1 MSFPAYE
8 EYKDSGVEWL
18 GEVPGHWDVSRC
30 RRLFEIKKEI
40 AGELGYD
47 VFSIT
52 QNGFRIKD
60 IESGEGQLSMDYSKY
75 QLVHPGQFA
84 MNPMDLITGGA
95 DIAQSTGVTSPDYR
109 VFQLRPN
116 VGCDPPYLL
125 RVFQNC
131 YRNKIF
137 WPYGRGSAQLGRWR
151 FPRRQFDEFSFPIP
165 PLDEQTA
172 IASFLDTETSKID
185 ALVDQQRRLIELL
198 KEKRQAV
205 ISHAVTK
212 GLNPNVKMKD
222 SGIEWLGEVPEH
234 WEMKRLG
241 WICTDIND
249 INHEMPKAVEDGVL
263 FLSAKDLLNDGT
275 LNFTD
280 DVKMIGEEDYERLSQ
295 KIRPRRGD
303 IIYSRIGA
311 ALGKARLVETDVR
324 FNVSYSCCVVRLME
338 EIACRRFIRFL
349 LDGEMIL
356 TEARMRTKGIGVPD
370 LGLGEIARFPIPL
383 PPVAE
388 QEEIVSHLEHET
400 GVLTR
405 LLAQAERAIE
415 LLQERR
421 TALISAAVTGKI
433 DVREFATA
441 AVA

>member
-1 MSFPAYE
+1 MSFSAYE
-8 EYKDSGVEWL
+8 EYKDSGIEWL
-18 GEVPGHWDVSRC
+18 GEVPEHWDVSRC

-116 VGCDPPYLL
+116 VDCYPPYLL

-151 FPRRQFDEFSFPIP
+151 FPRRQFDEFSFPVP
-165 PLDEQTA
+165 PLPEQTA
-172 IASFLDTETSKID
+172 IASFLDSETSKID
-185 ALVDQQRRLIELL
+185 SLVSEQRRLIELL

-212 GLNPNVKMKD
+212 GLDPSVPMKD
-222 SGIEWLGEVPEH
+222 SGIEWLGDVPEH
-234 WEMKRLG
+234 WEVTRVGFVASVARGTGYQNVTEVAEDDNAIRMIR
-241 WICTDIND
+241 ISDFND
-249 INHEMPKAVEDGVL
+249 FDPVWVRNSETLNPYIVD
-263 FLSAKDLLNDGT
+263 STDLLIAGT
-275 LNFTD
+275 GASAGITMKITD
-280 DVKMIGEEDYERLSQ
+280 DMAGMIHSYNAPRIRCRGIVPEFLFFVLNSQGIFQQEDLLFTGSAQHFLDLDAISKLEFPVCGE
-295 KIRPRRGD
+295 
-303 IIYSRIGA
+303 
-311 ALGKARLVETDVR
+311 
-324 FNVSYSCCVVRLME
+324 N
-338 EIACRRFIRFL
+338 
-349 LDGEMIL
+349 
-356 TEARMRTKGIGVPD
+356 
-370 LGLGEIARFPIPL
+370 
-383 PPVAE
+383 E
-388 QEEIVSHLEHET
+388 QHEIVSYLRE
-400 GVLTR
+400 R
-405 LLAQAERAIE
+405 LGKLDSLVAQAERAIE

-433 DVREFATA
+433 DVREFATEV
-441 AVA
+441 VA